1 MSTHQPYSALPGDL
15 STAVALAQLL
25 DQLDHRP
32 RGADAAQYR
41 AVARGLAREL
51 TRFDGDMLEPLL
63 RASPAASEVYE
74 NMHYLHAGLCRSGLE
89 PSLQAELLTRDALR
103 RAAAH
108 LPADSQD

>member
-1 MSTHQPYSALPGDL
+1 MPEPSSALPADL

-51 TRFDGDMLEPLL
+51 ARWDGDMLEPLL
-63 RASPAASEVYE
+63 RASPAACEVYE
-74 NMHYLHAGLCRSGLE
+74 NTHYLHAGLCRSDLDL
-89 PSLQAELLTRDALR
+89 SLQAELLTRDALR
-103 RAAAH
+103 RAASH
-108 LPADSQD
+108 LPAGSQG